1 MEDNKMGNG
10 FFTVCGIVEIDG
22 KILLVRHTY
31 GSAKNRILCPGGYVE
46 ENELPER
53 AIERE
58 FFEETGI
65 KVRTKSLLSMQ
76 FKSDQW
82 CAVFVMEYISGEPHS
97 DHYENSEILLLSPG
111 EAIARD
117 DITNMSREL
126 IKIYMN
132 HKDGGLNKNS
142 YIPKS
147 STENDYS
154 LYGGA

>member
-1 MEDNKMGNG
+1 MGNG

-58 FFEETGI
+58 FLEETGI
-65 KVRTKSLLSMQ
+65 TVKVKSLLSMQ
-76 FKSDQW
+76 FKSNQW
-82 CAVFVMEYISGEPHS
+82 CAIFVLDYVSGEPKS

-111 EAIARD
+111 EAIVRD

-126 IKIYMN
+126 IKIYMS